1 MISLQVLFDTAVLLH
16 QSGKLTEA
24 VALYERVL
32 PQNPE
37 NGQLLFLIGTACQ
50 QLGRSAPAADF
61 LRQSIEHLP
70 ENPAA
75 HNNYGN
81 ALRALGHF
89 GDAIGK
95 YDKAIGL
102 KPDYVE
108 AYCNRALACRD
119 LGRIESALASFEQ
132 ALALRPDHVEA
143 LSGRGAALNELGRH
157 EEALRSCDDAIA
169 LCAGHAAAHFNRGN
183 VLIDLGR
190 PELALASYDR
200 AISCRPDYA
209 EAFSNRALVLRDCGR
224 LEDALASCN
233 EAIAIR
239 PDYADAYFHRGIV
252 LRELNFSEAAT
263 ASFNEAL
270 RLDPSHARA
279 YCERGNSL
287 YRQGRAEE
295 ALSDY
300 ERAVT
305 LKSDYAEAY
314 SNRGNALKSLG
325 LFEQALSS
333 FGAAISIS
341 ANSVSTLASA
351 YCNRGNVFHDLL
363 RDDEALAD
371 YEKSIELNPQ
381 YAEAHWNKALT
392 LLRAGCFVP
401 GWALY
406 EWRMKR
412 KRARA
417 IYSTY
422 GEMPWRGLEC
432 VRGKRLLV
440 YGEQGLG
447 DVIQFSRYL
456 PRVAALGA
464 KVLFSVRPALVPLLE
479 TLSGEVS
486 VLRSDIP
493 MPEFD
498 AHCPLMSLPFVFGTN
513 SETIP
518 REVPYLRSDPAKAA
532 AWERRLGPRE
542 RLRVGLAWSGS
553 ASHENDRHRSI
564 PLDRLS
570 SLAALPFEF
579 HSLQNEYRAG
589 DFPAPGVHAFVRRHD
604 DVLKDFSDTA
614 ALVEAMDLVIS
625 VDTSVAHLAGALG
638 KTVWILLPYSPDFRW
653 MLAREDSPWYPSARL
668 FRQPSVG
675 DWASVVSRVCEAL
688 RRDLGSSAG

>member
-1 MISLQVLFDTAVLLH
+1 MISLQMLFDTAVLLH
-16 QSGKLTEA
+16 QSGKLVEA
-24 VALYERVL
+24 LALYERVL

-37 NGQLLFLIGTACQ
+37 NGQLLFLIGTACD
-50 QLGRSAPAADF
+50 QLGRPAPAAEF

-70 ENPAA
+70 DNPAA

-81 ALRALGHF
+81 ALRALGRF
-89 GDAIGK
+89 SDALES
-95 YDKAIGL
+95 YDKAIDL

-108 AYCNRALACRD
+108 AHCNRALVCRD
-119 LGRIESALASFEQ
+119 LGRIEYALASFEQ
-132 ALALRPDHVEA
+132 ALALKPDHVDA

-157 EEALRSCDDAIA
+157 EAALTSCDDAIA
-169 LCAGHAAAHFNRGN
+169 LCPGHAGAHFNRGN

-200 AISCRPDYA
+200 AVSLRPDYA
-209 EAFSNRALVLRDCGR
+209 EAFSNRALVLRDCDR

-252 LRELNFSEAAT
+252 LRELDFSEAAI

-270 RLDPSHARA
+270 RIDPEHARA
-279 YCERGNSL
+279 LCERGNSF

-295 ALSDY
+295 ALRDY
-300 ERAVT
+300 ERAVE

-325 LFEQALSS
+325 RFEQALSS
-333 FGAAISIS
+333 FGTAISIDP
-341 ANSVSTLASA
+341 NSVATLASA

-392 LLRAGCFVP
+392 LLRAGHFLP

-406 EWRMKR
+406 EWRMK
-412 KRARA
+412 KKSARGS
-417 IYSTY
+417 YLKY
-422 GEMPWRGLEC
+422 GETPWRGMEC

-447 DVIQFSRYL
+447 DAIQFSRYL

-464 KVLFSVRPALVPLLE
+464 EVLFSVRPVLVPLLG

-486 VLRSDIP
+486 VLRNDVP
-493 MPEFD
+493 LPEFD
-498 AHCPLMSLPFVFGTN
+498 AHCPLMSLPFVFGSTV
-513 SETIP
+513 ETIP
-518 REVPYLRSDPAKAA
+518 REVPYLRSDPVKAA
-532 AWERRLGPRE
+532 AWQRRLGSRE
-542 RLRVGLAWSGS
+542 RLRIGLAWSGS
-553 ASHENDRHRSI
+553 AGHENDRYRSI

-579 HSLQNEYRAG
+579 HSLQNEYRAA
-589 DFPAPGVHAFVRRHD
+589 DIPVLEASAFVRRHD
-604 DVLKDFSDTA
+604 ELLHDFSDTA

-638 KTVWILLPYSPDFRW
+638 KPVWVLLPYSPDFRW

-668 FRQPSVG
+668 FRQPAVG
-675 DWASVVSRVCEAL
+675 DWSSVVLRVCEAL
-688 RRDLGSSAG
+688 RLGQGSGAD